1 MEFMENEDAR
11 AVIKN
16 KLRLRREAK
25 LAKKNAGTQE
35 LPDEQSET
43 TPDTEIEITTE
54 ERKDEHGE

>member
-1 MEFMENEDAR
+1 MEFMENEDTR

-25 LAKKNAGTQE
+25 LAKKNADSEQV
-35 LPDEQSET
+35 PDEQSET
-43 TPDTEIEITTE
+43 TADIEIENTTD